1 MVIVVFYSIG
11 TSTINVKLKTSYL
24 EPTDKQESD
33 CLLFRGIEANA
44 FSVAKSLVL
53 WDMICTKGIKAS
65 WVVQVWFSSVWSKR
79 ATNAFLAAAR
89 RVSSSEYINKTDSSK
104 PPNEVCLLVQ
114 HWASSKGVG
123 LKKLVKRRAQTRQ
136 ESSDA
141 LFFARAEDRIEMIR
155 YHLTGAFG
163 LAGEDPCSS
172 SIVMFDCPKISHD
185 TKATSIFETLTLS
198 DVISSDLYNGSYF
211 QTAERVKEN
220 RVKTLMKHVQAGRIK
235 VQLSVHKLSLKSV
248 TQTEDISRLEPLS
261 TSWSNVLDYMSRD
274 DFHALAKSCGPTAIH
289 SGYSMNWQA
298 KVYGTSLI
306 DYPDTSISVIRKA
319 EKATASSMRDLCG
332 QHCIFLIPIQH
343 NPLNITASFLADR
356 CHSYWVSYFFAEKS
370 IEVIE
375 GGMMDHL
382 VNPLSR
388 SSMVVSNH
396 WTYKN

>member
-1 MVIVVFYSIG
+1 MHGNHSILFDWYFDHQRKIGDVIRTPSVEYTDSVSVLHAIFANCPISPKQTLTFGSVHVAVGCVDLGILLD
-11 TSTINVKLKTSYL
+11 SCYL
-24 EPTDKQESD
+24 EPTDEQESD
-33 CLLFRGIEANA
+33 CLLFRGIEANS

-114 HWASSKGVG
+114 HWDSSKGVG

-220 RVKTLMKHVQAGRIK
+220 RVKTLMKYVQAGSIK

-248 TQTEDISRLEPLS
+248 TQAEEISRLEPFS

-289 SGYSMNWQA
+289 LGYSMN
-298 KVYGTSLI
+298 
-306 DYPDTSISVIRKA
+306 
-319 EKATASSMRDLCG
+319 
-332 QHCIFLIPIQH
+332 
-343 NPLNITASFLADR
+343 
-356 CHSYWVSYFFAEKS
+356 
-370 IEVIE
+370 
-375 GGMMDHL
+375 
-382 VNPLSR
+382 
-388 SSMVVSNH
+388 
-396 WTYKN
+396 